1 MWQEKKLSYEKKIQ
15 IVIQENI
22 VMKIRRENGKQK
34 KKKKNSTT
42 AARTETGT
50 LKGEISGVR
59 TNYIGELQP
68 EKL

>member
-1 MWQEKKLSYEKKIQ
+1 
-15 IVIQENI
+15 
-22 VMKIRRENGKQK
+22 MKIRRENGKQRK
-34 KKKKNSTT
+34 TKKNSTT